1 MIQSGRFPGSFR
13 VRTTR
18 STGGFAAVFFAAL
31 VVLSGAG
38 AHAAATVPMRAV
50 GQDEAAEQAFHLGVE
65 AARQERW
72 VDARAAFEQAYSLS
86 PRPVVLIN
94 LAGAQA
100 RTGRLTEAARN
111 YHRIL
116 EDQTSPETASFRRAA
131 AEVLPALEARIPRVR
146 LRPSGLSAADVI
158 RIDGDATS
166 AETLTTG
173 QVLDPGEHTLVVEH
187 GGVERARVLFALIE
201 RELRYIALPLP
212 VLAGPQPANAAVIDV
227 PISDAMAEPTAK
239 RSLWASPWTW
249 TAIAVAVAG
258 ASVATFVLV
267 ENRDQTFSGSIPPGQ
282 ISVR

>member
-1 MIQSGRFPGSFR
+1 MSLR
-13 VRTTR
+13 VRSESATVDVAAV
-18 STGGFAAVFFAAL
+18 FAAVL
-31 VVLSGAG
+31 VVFAVLFGARADG
-38 AHAAATVPMRAV
+38 AAPLRAV
-50 GQDEAAEQAFHLGVE
+50 GQDDAAEQAFHVGVE

-72 VDARAAFEQAYSLS
+72 IDARAAFEQAYSLS

-146 LRPSGLSAADVI
+146 LRPSGLSPLDVI
-158 RIDGDATS
+158 RIDGETVS
-166 AETLTTG
+166 AETLTQG
-173 QVLDPGEHTLVVEH
+173 QVLDPGEHTLVVQH
-187 GGVERARVLFALIE
+187 TGVERARVLFALTE

-212 VLAGPQPANAAVIDV
+212 VLANPQPLAPSALDAASNAIT
-227 PISDAMAEPTAK
+227 PGSSEPEPT
-239 RSLWASPWTW
+239 RSWWASPWTW
-249 TAIAVAVAG
+249 TAVGVAVAG
-258 ASVATFVLV
+258 ASIATFVVV
-267 ENRDQTFSGSIPPGQ
+267 EHRDQTFSGNIPPGQ